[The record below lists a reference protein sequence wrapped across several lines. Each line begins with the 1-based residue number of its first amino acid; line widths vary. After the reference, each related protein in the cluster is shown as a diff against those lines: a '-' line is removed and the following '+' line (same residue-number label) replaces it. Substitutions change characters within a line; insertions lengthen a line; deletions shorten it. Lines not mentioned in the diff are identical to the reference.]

1 MLNLLHLQFNILLV
15 FFAFSCSGFSVF
27 PQRGAAAEGPGSPQL
42 RVPAFRSDKLR
53 PLCFWRFNG
62 FWQQLLT
69 LLLFRSRKESTT
81 KHLLEVAGQGA
92 AFQSKLLNE
101 THTWTYPE
109 PPVPSPN
116 RHLKDMPPSTHVQL
130 CSRLHVQQHSVA
142 PPSSCF
148 PAVLH
153 PHICFHQGRQT
164 PVLQDHTGA
173 GSTHRLIISTFF
185 SSTLTTKQQ

>member
-109 PPVPSPN
+109 PPRSMTKPPPQRHASFHTRPALLTFARSATLGRAAIIVFSCCAPSAHLLSSGPPN
-116 RHLKDMPPSTHVQL
+116 ASP
-130 CSRLHVQQHSVA
+130 
-142 PPSSCF
+142 
-148 PAVLH
+148 
-153 PHICFHQGRQT
+153 
-164 PVLQDHTGA
+164 A
-173 GSTHRLIISTFF
+173 GSHGGGVNSPSDYFNIF
-185 SSTLTTKQQ
+185 